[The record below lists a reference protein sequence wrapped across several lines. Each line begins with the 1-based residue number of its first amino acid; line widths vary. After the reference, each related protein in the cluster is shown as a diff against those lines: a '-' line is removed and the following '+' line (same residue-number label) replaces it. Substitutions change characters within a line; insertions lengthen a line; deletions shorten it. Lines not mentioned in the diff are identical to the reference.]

1 MNLLGIESSS
11 RKLSVGLMKED
22 SFSELNSEKI
32 NDTANSLPLLSK
44 KIINNASL
52 SFENLDAICI
62 SAGPGSFTG
71 LRVGMSYAKGIAI
84 ALDIPIVP
92 VSTFD
97 SLAFNNSS
105 EELYTLIYSHGN
117 TFYIC
122 KYSLDNGILLKSS
135 EPKSILKENALE
147 LSHNIVFNGPMNIFD
162 DLKAHNLKIE
172 FKDLSVN
179 NIIKIGRQNFK
190 LLKTK
195 SLDNLVPEYVSNFE
209 VK

>member
-22 SFSELNSEKI
+22 IFSELHSEKI

-62 SAGPGSFTG
+62 SSGPGSFTG
-71 LRVGMSYAKGIAI
+71 LRVGMSYAKGIAM

-97 SLAFNNSS
+97 SLAYKNTCEKLS
-105 EELYTLIYSHGN
+105 TLIYSHGN

-122 KYSLDNGILLKSS
+122 EYSIDDGILLKSS
-135 EPKSILKENALE
+135 EPKSILKENVLE
-147 LSHNIVFNGPMNIFD
+147 LSQNMVFNGPANIFED
-162 DLKAHNLKIE
+162 
-172 FKDLSVN
+172 
-179 NIIKIGRQNFK
+179 
-190 LLKTK
+190 
-195 SLDNLVPEYVSNFE
+195 
-209 VK
+209 

>member
-22 SFSELNSEKI
+22 IYSELHSKKI
-32 NDTANSLPLLSK
+32 NDTANSLPSLSK

-52 SFENLDAICI
+52 SFENLDGICI
-62 SAGPGSFTG
+62 SSGPGSFTG
-71 LRVGMSYAKGIAI
+71 LRVGMSYAKGIAM

-97 SLAFNNSS
+97 SLAYKNTS
-105 EELYTLIYSHGN
+105 EKLFTLIYSHGN

-122 KYSLDNGILLKSS
+122 EYSLDDGILLKSS
-135 EPKSILKENALE
+135 EPKSILKENVLE
-147 LSHNIVFNGPMNIFD
+147 LSRNIVFNGPTNIFED
-162 DLKAHNLKIE
+162 FKARNLKIE
-172 FKDLSVN
+172 FIDLSVK
-179 NIIKIGRQNFK
+179 NIIKIARQNFK

-195 SLDNLVPEYVSNFE
+195 SLDNLVPDYVGNFE

>member
-11 RKLSVGLMKED
+11 RKLSVGLIKEER
-22 SFSELNSEKI
+22 FSELHSEKI
-32 NDTANSLPLLSK
+32 NDTANSLPQLSK

-52 SFENLDAICI
+52 SFEDLDAICI

-71 LRVGMSYAKGIAI
+71 LRVGMSYAKGIAM

-105 EELYTLIYSHGN
+105 EELSTLIYSHGN

-122 KYSLDNGILLKSS
+122 EYSLDRGILLKSS

-147 LSHNIVFNGPMNIFD
+147 LSHNIVFNGPMNIFE
-162 DLKAHNLKIE
+162 DLKAYNLKIE
-172 FKDLSVN
+172 FKELSVN
-179 NIIKIGRQNFK
+179 NIIKIARQNFK

-195 SLDNLVPEYVSNFE
+195 SLDNLVPEYVGNFE

>member
-11 RKLSVGLMKED
+11 RKLSVGLMKQD
-22 SFSELNSEKI
+22 SFFELHSEKI

-62 SAGPGSFTG
+62 SSGPGSFTG
-71 LRVGMSYAKGIAI
+71 LRVGMSYAKGIAM

-97 SLAFNNSS
+97 SLAYKNTS
-105 EELYTLIYSHGN
+105 EKLSALIYSHGN

-122 KYSLDNGILLKSS
+122 EYNQNNGILLKTS
-135 EPKSILKENALE
+135 EPKSILKENILE
-147 LSHNIVFNGPMNIFD
+147 LSHDIVFNGPINIFE
-162 DLKAHNLKIE
+162 DLKELNPKIK

-179 NIIKIGRQNFK
+179 NIIKIARQNFK

-195 SLDNLVPEYVSNFE
+195 SLDNLVPEYVGNFE

>member
-11 RKLSVGLMKED
+11 RKLSVGLMKKD
-22 SFSELNSEKI
+22 SFFELHSEKI

>member
-11 RKLSVGLMKED
+11 KKLSVGLMKGKK
-22 SFSELNSEKI
+22 FTELHSEKI

-44 KIINNASL
+44 KVIKEAQLN
-52 SFENLDAICI
+52 FEDLDAICI

-71 LRVGMSYAKGIAI
+71 LRVGMSYTKGIAM
-84 ALDIPIVP
+84 ALDIPIIP

-97 SLAFNNSS
+97 SIIENQNIQKLS
-105 EELYTLIYSHGN
+105 TLIYSHGK

-122 KYSLDNGILLKSS
+122 DYLLVDGNLEKSN
-135 EPKSILKENALE
+135 EPKSILKEDVLK
-147 LSHNIVFNGPMNIFD
+147 LSQNIFFNGPLNVFEE
-162 DLKAHNLKIE
+162 LESQNLKIK
-172 FKDLSVN
+172 FKKLSVK
-179 NIIKIGRQNFK
+179 NIINIAQKNFK

-195 SLDNLVPEYVSNFE
+195 SLDNLVPEYVGNFE